1 MEKRGKSVV
10 NPEDVL
16 PAHVAASVV
25 AATLIRRLQRRH
37 GPLLFH
43 LSSGCCDGTAPI
55 CLRQGEFHLGSCDVL
70 LGEVEGA
77 PFYTGAAQA
86 NLLANAE
93 LLLDVVESESD
104 SFSIE
109 AGDGVR
115 FIVRT
120 LNSARKSSCTKK

>member
-1 MEKRGKSVV
+1 M
-10 NPEDVL
+10 
-16 PAHVAASVV
+16 
-25 AATLIRRLQRRH
+25 
-37 GPLLFH
+37 FH

-55 CLRQGEFHLGSCDVL
+55 CLRQGEFRLGSCDVL

-77 PFYTGAAQA
+77 PFYTGATQA

-93 LLLDVVESESD
+93 LLLDVLEGESD

-115 FIVRT
+115 FILRT
-120 LNSARKSSCTKK
+120 LNSARKSSCAKE

>member
-1 MEKRGKSVV
+1 M
-10 NPEDVL
+10 
-16 PAHVAASVV
+16 
-25 AATLIRRLQRRH
+25 
-37 GPLLFH
+37 
-43 LSSGCCDGTAPI
+43 
-55 CLRQGEFHLGSCDVL
+55 
-70 LGEVEGA
+70 EGA

-120 LNSARKSSCTKK
+120 LNSSRKSSCAKE